1 MLVLNNL
8 NQHTYKTGYLIN
20 KANTQIAFRYKVLDR
35 EDIQRIDILSGIEGK
50 VIKKIIGTTSNI
62 QFEPT
67 SKIKLDGVIYL
78 VDSIYKEPNDNE
90 NGMFVNNLHPKMTY
104 LNLVR

>member
-20 KANTQIAFRYKVLDR
+20 KQNIQIAFRYKVLDR
-35 EDIQRIDILSGIEGK
+35 EDIERIDILSGIEGK
-50 VIKKIIGTTSNI
+50 TIKKIIGTTSNI

-67 SKIKLDGVIYL
+67 SKIKLDGVLYI
-78 VDSIYKEPNDNE
+78 VDSIYKEQNDNE
-90 NGMFVNNLHPKMTY
+90 NGMFVSNIHPKMTY
-104 LNLVR
+104 LNLKR